1 MKFSIIIP
9 IFNAEKYI
17 HESVA
22 SVLDQTY
29 KDFEIVLV
37 DDGSTDKSAEIC
49 DSLANEFN
57 GIIKVIHQ
65 VNKGQL
71 LSRCAG
77 TEVAQGDYCVYLD
90 ADDLLNLNC
99 LEKLANVIDEFSKP
113 DIVIY
118 NFVRLNSSGEKIFN
132 QINLENNFVY
142 EGEDKNKIFSILMS
156 NSMLNSMCN
165 KCVKRE
171 CLSDCIENFSKY
183 QSLRCGEDRI
193 QVLEAVTRADRILF
207 IDDAL
212 YCYRL
217 FDGSVTRNFDISQIN
232 KFNMKILYEAENR
245 YLSKWGMVTE
255 EWQEKLNYKVLNE
268 TLYTF
273 SNFYE
278 TAKSK
283 ENRKTVIDFDW
294 DVFLPE
300 NYTLDKLSIS
310 SSEKVKVYNKIK
322 QKKYLWIRIYFFM
335 KTVYKNLRNIKR
347 SFIKQ

>member
-22 SVLDQTY
+22 SVLNQTY
-29 KDFEIVLV
+29 KDYEIILV
-37 DDGSTDKSAEIC
+37 DDGSIDKSAEIC
-49 DSLANEFN
+49 DSLVNEFS

-65 VNKGQL
+65 KNKGQL

-77 TEVAQGDYCVYLD
+77 VEAAQGDYCVCLD
-90 ADDLLNLNC
+90 ADDLLDLNC
-99 LEKLANVIDEFSKP
+99 LEKLADVINEFLKP

-118 NFVRLNSSGEKIFN
+118 NLVRLNSSGENIFN
-132 QINLENNFVY
+132 QIDLENNYVY
-142 EGEDKNKIFSILMS
+142 EGEDKNKIFNILMS

-171 CLSDCIENFSKY
+171 CLSDCIEEFSEY

-193 QVLEAVTRADRILF
+193 QVLEAVARADRILF

-217 FDGSVTRNFDISQIN
+217 FDGSITRNFDFSQIN
-232 KFNMKILYEAENR
+232 KFNMKILYEAESR

-255 EWQEKLNYKVLNE
+255 EWLEKLNYKVLNE

-273 SNFYE
+273 SNFYKN
-278 TAKSK
+278 AKSK
-283 ENRKTVIDFDW
+283 KDRKMVIDFDW
-294 DVFLPE
+294 DIFLPE
-300 NYTLDKLSIS
+300 NYALDKLSAS

-322 QKKYLWIRIYFFM
+322 QKKYLWIRMYFLK
-335 KTVYKNLRNIKR
+335 KTVYKILRNIKR
-347 SFIKQ
+347 SFLK